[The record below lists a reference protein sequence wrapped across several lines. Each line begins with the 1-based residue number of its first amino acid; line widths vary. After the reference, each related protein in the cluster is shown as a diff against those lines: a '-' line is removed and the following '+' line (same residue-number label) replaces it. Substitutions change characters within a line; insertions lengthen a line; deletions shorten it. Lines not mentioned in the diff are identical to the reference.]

1 MKLSQL
7 SCGFFLAACLLSL
20 TLMGCSSKQGGGAA
34 DAAQNILV
42 VGKLA
47 GPAGFD
53 PAQYTAADDLHPS
66 DPIFDRLV
74 SFKRGTTTIVPSLAT
89 HWKVS
94 SDRLTYTF
102 YLRKGVKFHTTN
114 YFKPTRDFNA
124 DDVVFTFNRIL
135 DQKHP
140 FRLAYPAEFPNFE
153 DEDRNLIK
161 VVKIDPYTVQFVLR
175 KSERVLGDL
184 AASSSAILSWEYAQQ
199 LLRQGKASEIATK
212 PIGTGPFIFK
222 RHLKNQE
229 IRYIANKDHWDQRPE
244 NKLKLDGLVM
254 SIVPELAVH
263 VKKIQAGELH
273 LLERVPFLDIPKFQK
288 DPNFVLHQAASIEAW
303 FIAYNTQKPALK
315 DKRVRQALDMAIDK
329 EIIVKVFGGFVK
341 PLATIIPS
349 TQWGHDSSIK
359 DAPFNPTKAKELL
372 KQAGY
377 PNGFNLKFLISLGK
391 VATNDLIAQVIQEN
405 WAKIGVRVKLISYE
419 GGEFWRRASQGEHD
433 AMFMGGEGNNGD
445 PSNFLIERRCENI
458 AIGGNFSRWC
468 HKPFDD
474 LYDKGRYSLDQAEQ
488 IKTYKQIQN
497 LLKEEL
503 PLSPL
508 FTKISVHVTHKSVK
522 GYEIPLLTPQQYTGI
537 SIE

>member
-20 TLMGCSSKQGGGAA
+20 TLMGCSSKQGGAKGTSSAKILLVAA
-34 DAAQNILV
+34 PESPD
-42 VGKLA
+42 
-47 GPAGFD
+47 GFD
-53 PAQYTAADDLHPS
+53 PVQYIEAADFIPS
-66 DPIFDRLV
+66 NPIFDRLV

-94 SDRLTYTF
+94 SDGLTYTF
-102 YLRKGVKFHTTN
+102 YLRQGVKFHKTN

-124 DDVVFTFNRIL
+124 DDVVFTFSRIL

-140 FRLAYPAEFPNFE
+140 FNIAYPAEFPNFE

-161 VVKIDPYTVQFVLR
+161 VVKVDPYTVQFVLR

-184 AASSSAILSWEYAQQ
+184 AASSSSILSWEYAQQ

-212 PIGTGPFIFK
+212 PIGTGPFILK

-254 SIVPELAVH
+254 SIVPESAIR
-263 VKKIQAGELH
+263 VKKLQAGELH
-273 LLERVPFLDIPKFQK
+273 FVGIPFADIPKFQK
-288 DPNFVLHQAASIEAW
+288 DTNFVLHQAFAIDTW

-329 EIIVKVFGGFVK
+329 KVIVKVFGGFVK

-359 DAPFNPTKAKELL
+359 AAPFNPTKAKELL

-419 GGEFWRRASQGEHD
+419 GGEFWRRAGKGEHD
-433 AMFMGGEGNNGD
+433 AM
-445 PSNFLIERRCENI
+445 
-458 AIGGNFSRWC
+458 
-468 HKPFDD
+468 
-474 LYDKGRYSLDQAEQ
+474 
-488 IKTYKQIQN
+488 
-497 LLKEEL
+497 
-503 PLSPL
+503 
-508 FTKISVHVTHKSVK
+508 
-522 GYEIPLLTPQQYTGI
+522 
-537 SIE
+537 

>member
-1 MKLSQL
+1 MKLSQS
-7 SCGFFLAACLLSL
+7 SCGFFLAACLLTL

-34 DAAQNILV
+34 DASSKVLV

-94 SDRLTYTF
+94 SDGLTYTF
-102 YLRKGVKFHTTN
+102 YLRQGVKFHKTN

-124 DDVVFTFNRIL
+124 DDVVFTFSRIL

-140 FRLAYPAEFPNFE
+140 FNIAYPAEFPNFE

-161 VVKIDPYTVQFVLR
+161 VVKVDPYTVQFVLR

-184 AASSSAILSWEYAQQ
+184 AASSSSILSWEYAQQ

-212 PIGTGPFIFK
+212 PIGTGPFILK

-254 SIVPELAVH
+254 SIVPESAIR
-263 VKKIQAGELH
+263 VKKLQAGELH
-273 LLERVPFLDIPKFQK
+273 FVGIPFADIPKFQK
-288 DPNFVLHQAASIEAW
+288 DPKFVLHQATSIDIW
-303 FIAYNTQKPALK
+303 SIVYNTQKPALK

-329 EIIVKVFGGFVK
+329 KTIVKAFKGTVV
-341 PLATIIPS
+341 PLAVALPV
-349 TQWGHDSSIK
+349 TQWGHDASIK
-359 DAPFNPTKAKELL
+359 AAAFNPTKAKELL

-377 PNGFNLKFLISLGK
+377 PNGFNLKFFITLGK
-391 VATNDLIAQVIQEN
+391 SPLNDLMAQIIQEN
-405 WAKIGVRVKLISYE
+405 WAKIGVRAKLISYE
-419 GGEFWRRASQGEHD
+419 GGEFFRRAGKGEHD
-433 AMFMGGEGNNGD
+433 VMFMGGGGNNGD
-445 PSNFLIERRCENI
+445 PSNFLVAYTCQYI
-458 AIGGNFSRWC
+458 AVGWNLSRWC

-474 LYDKGRYSLDQAEQ
+474 LLDKGRYSLDQAQQ
-488 IKTYKQIQN
+488 IKIYKQTQQ
-497 LLKEEL
+497 LFKEEMPIT
-503 PLSPL
+503 PLYTSNG
-508 FTKISVHVTHKSVK
+508 TVAVHKSVK
-522 GYEIPLLTPQQYTGI
+522 GYVFQLLTPQQYTGI